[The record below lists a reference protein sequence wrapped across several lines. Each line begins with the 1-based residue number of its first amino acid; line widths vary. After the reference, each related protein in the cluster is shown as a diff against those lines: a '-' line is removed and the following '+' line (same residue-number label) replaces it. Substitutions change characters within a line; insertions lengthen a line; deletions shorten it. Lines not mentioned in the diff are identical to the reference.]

1 MSTTRDLQAGEDKVG
16 GQLVEL
22 SRAECL
28 ELLAT
33 EEIGRVVYCDRQ
45 GPLAVPVNFRLDE
58 ETIVF
63 RTSPHNSLAAHLRE
77 SSTCAFEVD
86 RIDTSTRSGW
96 SVVVRGSGALV
107 RHPDVASKPAGPV
120 PWPDGTR
127 QFVIR
132 ITPLEVTGRR
142 LVVPSGGQR

>member
-1 MSTTRDLQAGEDKVG
+1 MSTRSRELRPRNDKVG
-16 GQLVEL
+16 GQPIEL
-22 SRAECL
+22 SHADCL
-28 ELLAT
+28 ALLAT

-45 GPLAVPVNFRLDE
+45 GPLAVPVNFRLDD

-63 RTSPHNSLAAHLRE
+63 RTSPHNSVAAHLRE

-86 RIDTSTRSGW
+86 RVDSATRSGW

-107 RHPDVASKPAGPV
+107 RHPAVASDQTWPV
-120 PWPDGTR
+120 PWPEGTR
-127 QFVIR
+127 EFVIR

-142 LVVPSGGQR
+142 LVVASG